1 MASLLETSDCHGL
14 PGTDAIHKRKTK
26 VIVIGAG
33 AAGCG
38 AARWLLDNDVEEQ
51 LEVVVIEG
59 RSRVGGR
66 VHTIMDFG
74 VPVDC
79 GAAWLHDHEE
89 GVNPISIMADCL
101 GLSSNLRNT
110 DWDNSI
116 PFALDGTR
124 ISDKEADGHWSVL
137 EKAFVEAVQTRSA
150 AAADAKEEEKKRSS
164 SSSSSA
170 GSLEALIKNI
180 VGPRTWASPSFQSW
194 LCDYDFEFG
203 SKYRRR

>member
-1 MASLLETSDCHGL
+1 MSETRALD
-14 PGTDAIHKRKTK
+14 RKTK

-59 RSRVGGR
+59 RPRVGGR
-66 VHTIMDFG
+66 VHTCTDFG

-79 GAAWLHDHEE
+79 GAAWLHDHEA

-101 GLSSNLRNT
+101 GLADNLRNT

-124 ISDKEADGHWSVL
+124 MSDKEADGHWAAL
-137 EKAFVEAVQTRSA
+137 EKAFVEAVKTRAVTATTA
-150 AAADAKEEEKKRSS
+150 ALGAKEESRPK
-164 SSSSSA
+164 
-170 GSLEALIKNI
+170 SLEALIKSL
-180 VGPRTWASPSFQSW
+180 VGPRTWAAPSFQSW

-203 SKYRRR
+203 SKYRRRWLDYTALHLTTRGVI